1 MKRFFKHIL
10 ISFVFLTI
18 LIVGT
23 LIALHFYTRH
33 DQSIKVPDVKGL
45 EVSEAA
51 PFFDASQ
58 LSYEVIDSVFSRNTA
73 PGAIVETIP
82 RPGSK
87 VKQGRKIFITI
98 NAYSSQT
105 GLIPSVT
112 DVSFRQVLA
121 MLQGLGFE
129 NVQVEYMP
137 GEYKDLVIGLA
148 GMGKQLHAGERIP
161 LTTPIRILVS
171 NGSTEPNDSIS
182 SEKDSEIID
191 NESWF

>member
-10 ISFVFLTI
+10 ISFVLLAI
-18 LIVGT
+18 IIVGT
-23 LIALHFYTRH
+23 LIALHFYTHH

-58 LSYEVIDSVFSRNTA
+58 LLYEVIDSVFSKNIA

-82 RPGSK
+82 QPGSK

-129 NVQVEYMP
+129 NIQVEYMP

-148 GMGKQLHAGERIP
+148 GMGKQLRAGDRIP

-171 NGSTEPNDSIS
+171 NGSTESNDSIP
-182 SEKDSEIID
+182 SENESEIID
-191 NESWF
+191 NENWF